1 MSDATEAASA
11 SADAEYADPDAAR
24 YAAAEQPS
32 AVDAGTESDE
42 IGLTAVPAT
51 AAGLPATAQGH
62 FAVVNANGTLA
73 RGFGVV
79 SSARIAVGQYQVI
92 FIQNVTRSAYLATI
106 GLTGSAG
113 VSPPGEIA
121 VVGRAGNPNG
131 VFVQTFTSA
140 GVPADRSFHLHV
152 SS

>member
-1 MSDATEAASA
+1 MSEKSEAPQVAV
-11 SADAEYADPDAAR
+11 D
-24 YAAAEQPS
+24 EQPP
-32 AVDAGTESDE
+32 AAINELPAEGIEADGVDVA
-42 IGLTAVPAT
+42 AVPAT

-79 SSARIAVGQYQVI
+79 SSSRITTGQYQVV
-92 FIQNVTRSAYLATI
+92 FIQPVARSAFIATL
-106 GLTGSAG
+106 GLTGSVG
-113 VSPPGEIA
+113 GSPPGEIA
-121 VVGRAGNPNG
+121 VVGRAGNPAG
-131 VFVQTFTSA
+131 VFVQTWNSS

>member
-1 MSDATEAASA
+1 M
-11 SADAEYADPDAAR
+11 
-24 YAAAEQPS
+24 
-32 AVDAGTESDE
+32 
-42 IGLTAVPAT
+42 
-51 AAGLPATAQGH
+51 
-62 FAVVNANGTLA
+62 VNANGTLA
-73 RGFGVV
+73 RGFGVI
-79 SSARIAVGQYQVI
+79 SSSRLAVGQYQVI

-140 GVPADRSFHLHV
+140 GVPDDRSFHLHV